1 MAHRRPPQFKPPVTQ
16 DQLEAFNEKFINILS
31 QFSTRLTITEAALSG
46 VIQDVYGADE
56 PEGDEPVIAN
66 TVRDGLLDAAY
77 EEPEESPEEEA
88 QRLREEAARANEG

>member
-46 VIQDVYGADE
+46 VIQDVYGTDDPESPEHTELGPDE
-56 PEGDEPVIAN
+56 AA
-66 TVRDGLLDAAY
+66 AAY
-77 EEPEESPEEEA
+77 EEPDESSEEEA
-88 QRLREEAARANEG
+88 QRRREEAARANEG